1 MALPADDY
9 SVTEFRKF
17 YCSLQSIKSNFEMY
31 FPAVPKIRRACWHV
45 LILTLRRPYWIWL
58 ALQRFL
64 FSKPSSLPLSFVYSA
79 PGDCKVSLDG
89 REYIGNISNTMSGR
103 RCQRWDRQ
111 SPHAHNQDVAEYFPD
126 LLLADAA
133 DRCRN
138 PSNPFIVRSSWCYT
152 MDPYQRR
159 EYCDIPF
166 CLGMCG
172 ARGTLC
178 TDF

>member
-1 MALPADDY
+1 MIILSQSFANFIAVCDPSKVILRCTFLLSLKFVERVGMFWYWPFDDHIGFGLHY
-9 SVTEFRKF
+9 NDF
-17 YCSLQSIKSNFEMY
+17 
-31 FPAVPKIRRACWHV
+31 
-45 LILTLRRPYWIWL
+45 
-58 ALQRFL
+58 
-64 FSKPSSLPLSFVYSA
+64 FSQPSSLPLSFVYSA

-172 ARGTLC
+172 ARYTLYW
-178 TDF
+178 FLALI